1 MRCHLWQKSGS
12 SQAGTSLE
20 IAWQERLARREQ
32 VSEVYH

>member
-1 MRCHLWQKSGS
+1 MSVVAEVRQL
-12 SQAGTSLE
+12 AGRDLE